1 MTEFDNSPVFLFLSL
16 CNTLIH
22 LISRTG
28 LKIWCDVIPLDR
40 GEGMDQTQA
49 RRRPHR
55 SCTRRA
61 TPSYWSERTYLA
73 EEIRKLNCGVVS
85 TG

>member
-1 MTEFDNSPVFLFLSL
+1 
-16 CNTLIH
+16 
-22 LISRTG
+22 
-28 LKIWCDVIPLDR
+28 
-40 GEGMDQTQA
+40 MDQRQA

-73 EEIRKLNCGVVS
+73 GWGDQETKLWHRPGRMGELGALFGRNLLDHS
-85 TG
+85 TGLS